1 MRVFNIERF
10 ATHDGDGIRT
20 VVFLKGCPLRCPWC
34 SNPESREPARQLFH
48 TAGKC
53 LGCGSCQK
61 VCPAGAVRYEGG
73 RVHFRVEICTECGA
87 CADICPGEALEFVG
101 RQMEAEEIV
110 REVLRDRDYYEE
122 SGGGVTLSGG
132 EPFAQAGELVRLLLL
147 LKQQG
152 LNTAV
157 ETAGQYPTE
166 RLEEALPYVDTWLYD
181 VKHIE
186 EEKLRTVVGG
196 DWGQIEKNLRFLA
209 GRDSS
214 RIVIRVPVI
223 PGFDDCAE
231 TLERI
236 IGLAAGLG
244 IRRVDLLPYHTLGRE
259 KYDKLSMDYSLKG
272 IPMMDRKS
280 LYPLG
285 AVGRK
290 LGVEVTVGGRKTD

>member
-1 MRVFNIERF
+1 M
-10 ATHDGDGIRT
+10 
-20 VVFLKGCPLRCPWC
+20 
-34 SNPESREPARQLFH
+34 
-48 TAGKC
+48 
-53 LGCGSCQK
+53 
-61 VCPAGAVRYEGG
+61 
-73 RVHFRVEICTECGA
+73 
-87 CADICPGEALEFVG
+87 
-101 RQMEAEEIV
+101 
-110 REVLRDRDYYEE
+110 
-122 SGGGVTLSGG
+122 
-132 EPFAQAGELVRLLLL
+132 
-147 LKQQG
+147 
-152 LNTAV
+152 
-157 ETAGQYPTE
+157 
-166 RLEEALPYVDTWLYD
+166 
-181 VKHIE
+181 
-186 EEKLRTVVGG
+186 GG

-223 PGFDDCAE
+223 PGFNDCAE